1 MGLTRSETADQ
12 KLIESQNLQSEGQ
25 IRSHCRAIAH
35 CYHHH
40 HHHQLHHGEDAIALR
55 PVALSNHLIHLQA
68 WCVLNAGTRRFQH
81 MALAALRP
89 APCPRTLSNLSKE
102 RGQELAYAPTP
113 RSRRPSQRLG
123 SMIKRWNE
131 QLQGWPQMRKSNMPP
146 RIKPGIVSDR
156 MEGFHLIINS

>member
-1 MGLTRSETADQ
+1 MGLTRSDTADK
-12 KLIESQNLQSEGQ
+12 KLIESQNLQSESQ
-25 IRSHCRAIAH
+25 IRSHCRAMAH

-40 HHHQLHHGEDAIALR
+40 HHHQLNHGEDAIALR
-55 PVALSNHLIHLQA
+55 PVALANHLIHLQA
-68 WCVLNAGTRRFQH
+68 WYPLNAGTRRL

-102 RGQELAYAPTP
+102 RGQR
-113 RSRRPSQRLG
+113 RSSQRLG

-156 MEGFHLIINS
+156 MEGFHLIINSQLEK